1 MIYIHVQYIQSTYT
15 HALRQRQIVPLVV
28 VDVEE
33 RRDGDD
39 GRRERKEEGRQRDM
53 HIDSGRGY
61 LRLLQ
66 LTIVLHIKAH
76 GR

>member
-1 MIYIHVQYIQSTYT
+1 MHT
-15 HALRQRQIVPLVV
+15 LRQRQIVPLVV

-39 GRRERKEEGRQRDM
+39 GRRERKEKGRQRDM
-53 HIDSGRGY
+53 QIDSGRGY
-61 LRLLQ
+61 LRLFK
-66 LTIVLHIKAH
+66 LTIVYTIKAH